1 MSNLDKTTKEFIKY
15 LTNEKRYPET
25 TISSYERDLDNYY
38 GYIELKKIDY
48 KNITKDEIRDYLKYL
63 DDLNY
68 SKNTVSRILSTLRHF
83 YTYLVTNKITKVNQF
98 KLIRNPKKEKK
109 LPNFLQGDEL
119 QKIFDTI
126 NIETPLGMR
135 NRLIVELLYA
145 SGLRVSELTELKM
158 NDIDVSN
165 KEIRVTGKGDK
176 ERIVYFG
183 DYAKKYLELYLKEG
197 RKELLNNKRSDYL
210 LINNLGD
217 NLSTRGVQMVI
228 DDIVKE
234 ASLKH
239 NISPHALRHTFATDL
254 LNNGA
259 DLKSVQELLGH
270 SSLSTTQIYTHI
282 TNERLRS
289 VYLQTFPRQQ
299 ERVDKEK

>member
-1 MSNLDKTTKEFIKY
+1 MSNLNKTTKEFIKY

-145 SGLRVSELTELKM
+145 SGIRVSELTELKM